1 MLYSP
6 LIFCF
11 ENTEN
16 FTPLSWLCVLVH
28 RRRELAVLSVVFSLN
43 AEIGWR
49 HRATQWFTLLTL
61 RINHVRAIKETVGLV
76 LGCFMLTAVHNTLS
90 WMHTEDIIMCHNHK
104 RNKNREFSVQRQQ
117 PQILIFHPEKQ
128 CLAPDWATKPFT
140 CFFPSANQHIAHK
153 APLKTSIKWLIITN
167 LWIAGHAALQLL
179 NLHTLLCLRTT
190 APRDLCECRWA
201 VMHWFLVLSGR
212 EYIQILSAEEGRT
225 GNQLFSETSS
235 CVLHSPRAL
244 QNGLGVCPCST
255 PYCSAKWVS
264 LNVAHPCFEPRAQW
278 THLEEI

>member
-16 FTPLSWLCVLVH
+16 FTPLRWLCVLVH
-28 RRRELAVLSVVFSLN
+28 RRRELAVLSVFSLN
-43 AEIGWR
+43 AEIGCR

-90 WMHTEDIIMCHNHK
+90 WMHAEDIIMCHNHK

-128 CLAPDWATKPFT
+128 GLAPDWATKPFT
-140 CFFPSANQHIAHK
+140 CFFPSANQHITHK

-167 LWIAGHAALQLL
+167 LWIAGQPYSFWTYILCYAL
-179 NLHTLLCLRTT
+179 
-190 APRDLCECRWA
+190 E
-201 VMHWFLVLSGR
+201 
-212 EYIQILSAEEGRT
+212 
-225 GNQLFSETSS
+225 
-235 CVLHSPRAL
+235 L
-244 QNGLGVCPCST
+244 Q
-255 PYCSAKWVS
+255 
-264 LNVAHPCFEPRAQW
+264 
-278 THLEEI
+278 HLEISVSVGGLSCIDFWFWVEGSTYKSFQEKKEEQANSCFLKPPLVFCILPGLYRMD